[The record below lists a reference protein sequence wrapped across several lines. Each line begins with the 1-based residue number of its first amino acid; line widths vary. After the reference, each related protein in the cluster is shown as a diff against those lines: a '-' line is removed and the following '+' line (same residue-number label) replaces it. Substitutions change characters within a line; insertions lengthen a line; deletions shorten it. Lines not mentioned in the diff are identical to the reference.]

1 MLFGTS
7 STLHCI
13 LISYPL
19 SSLVLFF
26 FFHFLRIYMGFLI
39 LYSAVQKILRAIQI
53 EYTAVTRGN
62 MIVAQMEGLTRQ

>member
-1 MLFGTS
+1 
-7 STLHCI
+7 
-13 LISYPL
+13 
-19 SSLVLFF
+19 
-26 FFHFLRIYMGFLI
+26 MGFLI